1 MYLSKLHIKN
11 FRCIEELEVEFHQG
25 LNILIG
31 ENDTGKTTILDALR
45 LCFEL
50 GTERRE
56 FYLSPD
62 DFHIDESGNKTE
74 TMEFCLT
81 FCDLSD
87 KECGVFIEM
96 LTMKDNKPQLELHLR
111 FTCTP
116 EGRVRRDEFWGG
128 ENEGQSIPYQVLDLL
143 YFTHLD
149 ALRDARRGLTP
160 SRANQLSK
168 LFMKLEPDEDK
179 QKEYAEDVDKR
190 IRDSRDWKDLL
201 EKGRKK
207 INAHLKEVT
216 FRSDDDRQKI
226 EINFVAAEF
235 RKIVEGLKVHTRPSD
250 DMPPFEIWQNGLG
263 FNNLIYT
270 ATVLGDLLERKE
282 RNPNSF
288 IALLIEEPEAHLH
301 PQLQNIFFRYL
312 QDIEKQ
318 GIQVFVTSHSP
329 TITAKTDIDSLI
341 VLTKNSNGISQLP
354 LHKVGL
360 DKNQKAKLSRFLD
373 VTKSQLFFA
382 KGVVLVEGISEAL
395 LMPCFSRLMIKETEK
410 EPKNYDLDEH
420 GVEVV
425 NIGGVAFEPFAR
437 LFNSENEEERLNVRC
452 AIITD
457 DDIDPTK
464 EEKVEGPRSRNARE
478 LEGGLLKV
486 KCAGYTFEYQ
496 LYRENPELIKKMYR
510 VELNHPKINFEGEND
525 EAYAFVKALK
535 NNKEKA
541 VFAQILA
548 TKTEIEDLK
557 VRVPN
562 YIQNA
567 IKWVIDGNGNNSN

>member
-1 MYLSKLHIKN
+1 MYLSKLYIKN
-11 FRCIEELEVEFHQG
+11 FRCVKDLEVELHPG

-45 LCFEL
+45 LGFEL
-50 GTERRE
+50 GSEGRE

-62 DFHIDESGNKTE
+62 DFHIDESGNKAE

-81 FCDLSD
+81 FDDLSD
-87 KECGVFIEM
+87 KECGIFIEM
-96 LTMKDNKPQLELHLR
+96 LTMKGNEPQLELHLR
-111 FTCTP
+111 FTCSP
-116 EGRVRRDEFWGG
+116 DGRVRRDEFWGG

-149 ALRDARRGLTP
+149 ALRDAKRGLTP

-168 LFMKLEPDEDK
+168 LFMKLEPNEDK

-190 IRDSRDWKDLL
+190 IRESQDWQELL
-201 EKGRKK
+201 NKGRDK

-216 FRSDDDRQKI
+216 FKNDDDQQKI
-226 EINFVAAEF
+226 EINFVATEF

-312 QDIEKQ
+312 QDIENQ

-329 TITAKTDIDSLI
+329 TITAKTHIDSLI
-341 VLTKNSNGISQLP
+341 VLTKNPEGISHLP
-354 LHKVGL
+354 LQKVELEKEHK
-360 DKNQKAKLSRFLD
+360 DYLSRFLD

-382 KGVVLVEGISEAL
+382 KGVILAEGISEAL
-395 LMPCFSRLMIKETEK
+395 LLPCFARLMGKK
-410 EPKNYDLDEH
+410 YDLEKK
-420 GVEVV
+420 GIEIV
-425 NIGGVAFEPFAR
+425 NVGGVAFEPFAR
-437 LFNSENEEERLNVRC
+437 LFNSDIEDERLGVRC

-457 DDIDPTK
+457 DDVNPISGGAKTNRA
-464 EEKVEGPRSRNARE
+464 ENARS

-496 LYRENPELIKKMYR
+496 LYLANPEIVKETYKK
-510 VELNHPKINFEGEND
+510 ELNHPNTKFPGSIEGQAYRFV
-525 EAYAFVKALK
+525 EAVNSNQDKAL
-535 NNKEKA
+535 
-541 VFAQILA
+541 FAQILA
-548 TKTEIEDLK
+548 EKIDKDNLEFVVPEYIEE
-557 VRVPN
+557 
-562 YIQNA
+562 A
-567 IKWVIDGNGNNSN
+567 IRWVIDGNGNNSN